1 MEDTDD
7 EDIIPVEKY
16 EFDDQILGVRTC
28 DRKAAKRTM
37 PPPLEDEDLPA
48 AKSLRRESPTSS
60 STVAD
65 VVVHHAHMA
74 DTATT
79 DSPDDT
85 PTDPVSPAASLPS
98 ATTSRAPC
106 CSWKPI
112 WFRVEHMVSVV
123 DDGSAN

>member
-1 MEDTDD
+1 MTPDPAASLSSPAASHA
-7 EDIIPVEKY
+7 PV
-16 EFDDQILGVRTC
+16 RRR
-28 DRKAAKRTM
+28 RKAEDDAK
-37 PPPLEDEDLPA
+37 LIEAVKKDGNEDLPA